1 MRVYALTRP
10 LWRVRRPPG
19 VKMNIKK
26 FLTVVLGVSVLGIAA
41 CDPIPRRTLSLE
53 EKKADLFWI
62 YSQFG
67 ENYAPM
73 EYKQTRYKF
82 DYTALKDS
90 YLQLAETTTTNEEF
104 YVLMYRFVAEFKDA
118 HTSGTLTASSLPSR
132 TEIAYL
138 GFTGVRRG
146 DHLVVTKLLP
156 TISKDSIYPIKVG
169 QTITQLDGVSLK
181 DVVLNEMVQ
190 YRNLGSDEANLT
202 YHMSKIFNRVT
213 TSQKLPTKS
222 NAVLTVLKSYGVSTT
237 QLLVPWIRKD
247 LKVFREEQMAA
258 TPTTD
263 LNGRTQIPSDN
274 LNFQISLMALAGQ
287 VDLLADWKQ
296 ILDKTQDGYNPWNSF
311 VFVDSSPDWNSNFY
325 KNTLKRMIAKKKTE
339 VGKDLISFEDDP
351 KKILQEDRN
360 VPEPAL
366 MIPTAKIYPS
376 YITSTVARDKDG
388 KEVGKKF
395 NVGYIHLDTFSP
407 AASEDDTIKEVS
419 ATLDAFALVGVK
431 DVVIDMI
438 NNGGG
443 SLSLGVKLAQLFSK
457 EKILVSEI
465 QFRLSDSWLDD
476 FESMSLRAGSDA
488 ERELYRRVF
497 VGLKDERLQGKWLSH
512 PMSIESLFPFELK
525 GNENLN
531 QKLNVV
537 LLVNEM
543 CASMCD
549 IFSGIMKDNALA
561 TVVGTKTMGAGGNV
575 VNHTQSPNSHFD
587 VRQTESLILRKD
599 GSYVEN
605 NGVDPDVAYAVNE
618 DAISKYDGA
627 RAKAFD
633 YIATQKLSQ

>member
-1 MRVYALTRP
+1 MTRP

-222 NAVLTVLKSYGVSTT
+222 NAVLTVLKSDGVSTT